1 VGVQRRKLATAMR
14 CRFDCASRTWGAA
27 DLRGIVAAVSRTRF
41 DRAGKDLLR
50 ASLEPD
56 GPFES
61 DAEVS
66 PETQRADAW
75 FTPDPE
81 RPATRRDLGLL
92 YRLTE
97 TACLLEP
104 FHAAPGEDEA
114 GECVRKVLNFRHVLS
129 LRDPAPPLPV
139 LWILSAGRP
148 SSAIEAFGLQPAD
161 GWPVG
166 VYRAPRGLHA
176 GLVAVSE
183 LPRTRETLLLRLMGA
198 GRVFREAV
206 AELAAL
212 PPEARESALA
222 RPVLLRY
229 RLEITQAPGKR
240 TSEDEEFVMS
250 TLDIVAE
257 WEREKEANGFRRGR
271 ETGIIECL
279 IDLYRARFGSM
290 PEDLQRLVEATHD
303 PETVRG
309 WCTLLLTATPESFAQ
324 ALRDAR
330 H

>member
-1 VGVQRRKLATAMR
+1 MR
-14 CRFDCASRTWGAA
+14 CHDCVSRSWETAVPRA
-27 DLRGIVAAVSRTRF
+27 IVAAVPRTRF

-75 FTPDPE
+75 FTPDPA
-81 RPATRRDLGLL
+81 RPPTRRDLGLL

-97 TACLLEP
+97 NACLLEP
-104 FHAAPGEDEA
+104 FHATPSEDEA
-114 GECVRKVLNFRHVLS
+114 SECVRKVLNFRHVLS
-129 LRDPAPPLPV
+129 LRNPAPPLPV
-139 LWILSAGRP
+139 MWIISAGCP
-148 SSAIEAFGLQPAD
+148 SSAIEAFGLQPAE
-161 GWPVG
+161 GWPAG
-166 VYRAPRGLHA
+166 VRRAPRGLHT
-176 GLVAVSE
+176 GLVVASE
-183 LPRTRETLLLRLMGA
+183 LPKTRDTLLLRLMGA

-212 PPEARESALA
+212 PPEARERALA

-229 RLEITQAPGKR
+229 RLEITQATGQR

-250 TLDIVAE
+250 TQDIVAE
-257 WEREKEANGFRRGR
+257 WEREKFRNGR
-271 ETGIIECL
+271 ETGILECVV
-279 IDLYRARFGSM
+279 DLYSARFGAM
-290 PEDLQRLVEATHD
+290 PEDLRRLVEATHD
-303 PETVRG
+303 PETLRG
-309 WCTLLLTATPESFAQ
+309 WCTLLLTASVESFAQ
-324 ALRDAR
+324 AVRDAR